1 MADSTPSMDDV
12 ELNLDTDSDDMAL
25 AAMFEPQPPPDAVPE
40 AMQAPERVK
49 FAVPAILSFD
59 GYEETFDVSIL
70 NLSTHGVACTGPQGL
85 AVRDRL
91 RLAFRL
97 NLAAE
102 PLSFPCE
109 VMWVHNGADQKS
121 TYGLR
126 FEELDDAVRSQ
137 VGEVVRERAE
147 GRAGEWP
154 MPIMPPPA
162 APTPPPA
169 LVIPKT
175 RWSSVIAG
183 SVAGVCV
190 GVAVTLVIT
199 LWFGATEP
207 PAAAPRAAAHA
218 DQPEMAPGVG
228 EAPEGLAMAPFHGE
242 GGPAAPLPEPDL
254 EAADGVDDAEVPAP
268 ALAQPAAKPAAPQA
282 AKPATPAPAAKPA
295 VAASTVRLRKI
306 GNLRVEEA
314 PDKVALTLLAD
325 GAVSKH
331 DVFWLQNPPRVV
343 VDIPERK
350 SGFQVKLFEV
360 GHPLVN
366 RLRVGQHPGKV
377 RFVIETGK
385 DVAPKIVSEH
395 AGNSVRV
402 EVRRR

>member
-12 ELNLDTDSDDMAL
+12 ELNLDNDSDDMAL
-25 AAMFEPQPPPDAVPE
+25 AAMFEPQPPPE
-40 AMQAPERVK
+40 AAPGASQAPERVK
-49 FAVPAILSFD
+49 FAVPAVLSFD
-59 GYEETFDVSIL
+59 GYEETFEVSVL

-85 AVRDRL
+85 AVHDRL

-97 NLAAE
+97 NLAADAH
-102 PLSFPCE
+102 SFPCE
-109 VMWVHNGADQKS
+109 VMWVHNGAEQKS

-126 FEELDDAVRSQ
+126 FEELDESVRSQ

-147 GRAGEWP
+147 GRAAEWP

-162 APTPPPA
+162 APVPA

-190 GVAVTLVIT
+190 GVAVTLVVT
-199 LWFGATEP
+199 LWLGATEP
-207 PAAAPRAAAHA
+207 PAPAPQAAARA
-218 DQPEMAPGVG
+218 DQPEMAPGAG
-228 EAPEGLAMAPFHGE
+228 EAPEGLAVVPFHGE

-254 EAADGVDDAEVPAP
+254 ESADGVDDAEPAP
-268 ALAQPAAKPAAPQA
+268 PAAAKPAPPATKPAPAAA
-282 AKPATPAPAAKPA
+282 AKPASAAPAA
-295 VAASTVRLRKI
+295 VRLRKI

-343 VDIPERK
+343 VDIPQRK
-350 SGFQVKLFEV
+350 SGFVVKLFEV

-395 AGNSVRV
+395 QGNSVRV